1 MKKFIAKSI
10 IMMMVAFVS
19 IEANAQSVNTTVS
32 TSDFAA
38 CKAYLAEH
46 PLDTIKNKLAEPEFL
61 VAESDG
67 EIAGQRIQKG
77 DTLSVLGYTVFLKDG
92 KVVRQR
98 NYGKTITMPGETQHT
113 INTEMVEALDKK
125 AVETRFEY
133 GITDGR
139 RRDVRG
145 YQLSHAIDSP
155 DGKVIKRAADKDG
168 WGVQAEGTYQLASGL
183 YAFGAR
189 GGLSYTAPW
198 WQIDLMGGVTRT
210 VYSDNAEHA
219 GQKYNAF
226 NSEVGL
232 WLQPFKFGKYDQVR
246 IWFGG
251 GAGFEHYKTDSQETE
266 AGFMQSEGNY
276 IYPHAGVEGEYRP
289 FATGNSIYVKTQWR
303 QKKLIIQNADREVSN
318 CFEISIGFRFGVGR
332 NRINH

>member
-1 MKKFIAKSI
+1 MKTRILKSI
-10 IMMMVAFVS
+10 IMMVAFSYQV
-19 IEANAQSVNTTVS
+19 ANAQSVNTTVS
-32 TSDFAA
+32 TDDFGA

-46 PLDTIKNKLAEPEFL
+46 PLDTIKNKLAEPVLMVVSE
-61 VAESDG
+61 DG

-77 DTLSVLGYTVFLKDG
+77 DTLSVLGYAVFLKDG

-113 INTEMVEALDKK
+113 INTEMVADLDRK

-133 GITDGR
+133 DITDGR

-155 DGKVIKRAADKDG
+155 DGKVIKKAADKDG
-168 WGVQAEGTYQLASGL
+168 WGVQAEGSYQLASGL

-198 WQIDLMGGVTRT
+198 WMVDLMAGVTRT
-210 VYSDNAEHA
+210 VYSDNAVHE
-219 GQKYNAF
+219 GEKYNAF

-232 WLQPFKFGKYDQVR
+232 WLQPFKVGKYDQIR
-246 IWFGG
+246 IWPGG
-251 GAGFEHYKTDSQETE
+251 GIGWEHYKTDSRETE

-276 IYPHAGVEGEYRP
+276 IYPHAGLQVEYR
-289 FATGNSIYVKTQWR
+289 FFGTGNSLYGKAQWR

-318 CFEISIGFRFGVGR
+318 CFELSLGFRFGVGR
-332 NRINH
+332 NRISH